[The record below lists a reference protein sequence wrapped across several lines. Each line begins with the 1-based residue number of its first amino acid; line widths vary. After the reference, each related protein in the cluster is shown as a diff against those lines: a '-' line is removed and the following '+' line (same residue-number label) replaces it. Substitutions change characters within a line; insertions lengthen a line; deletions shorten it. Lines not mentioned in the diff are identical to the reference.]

1 MPIVYRI
8 VSEVCVLSE
17 FSNTYICN
25 SKVNNEGLK
34 IREQHLLS
42 LAVLDIYIPY
52 NFVQMI

>member
-42 LAVLDIYIPY
+42 LAVLHIYIPY
-52 NFVQMI
+52 NFVQII